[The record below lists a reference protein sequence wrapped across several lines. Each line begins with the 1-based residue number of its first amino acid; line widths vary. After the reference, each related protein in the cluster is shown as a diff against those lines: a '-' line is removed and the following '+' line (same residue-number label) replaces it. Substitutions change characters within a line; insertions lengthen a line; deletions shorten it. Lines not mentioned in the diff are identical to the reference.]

1 MPWAPTILQQFEV
14 ADQDSTNISQYC
26 GPYNTFLTDP
36 FPHTEGFQ
44 VAPAFKA
51 PMTPDSIDFTTRFI
65 IRRYRAIELPVFFL
79 DVKPTLHTDDISTRK
94 KADEQIREYFESIV
108 GQNLVIPKLYGI
120 SAIGT
125 RFSVYN
131 YDKATGILSPPSSSR
146 DSMQLVDVAPVNQ
159 WNFDLLEKTGEE
171 KFKEIVAEVKVMC
184 EAVTAY
190 SSTHLIQYFAEAS
203 KWIDPKGSS
212 TRTLP

>member
-14 ADQDSTNISQYC
+14 ADRDSTNISQYC
-26 GPYNTFLTDP
+26 GPYNTLLTDL

-51 PMTPDSIDFTTRFI
+51 PMTPESIDFTTRFI
-65 IRRYRAIELPVFFL
+65 IRRYGAIELPVFFF
-79 DVKPTLHTDDISTRK
+79 DVKPALHIDDISTRA
-94 KADEQIREYFESIV
+94 KADEQICEQFESIV
-108 GQNLVIPKLYGI
+108 SQNLVIPTLYGI

-125 RFSVYN
+125 RFSVYSYN
-131 YDKATGILSPPSSSR
+131 KATGILLPPSGPR

-171 KFKEIVAEVKVMC
+171 KFKEIVAEVKATC
-184 EAVTAY
+184 EAVTACR
-190 SSTHLIQYFAEAS
+190 SFLI
-203 KWIDPKGSS
+203 
-212 TRTLP
+212 T